1 VEPSST
7 RVRAAFLLL
16 CLFATAGSAACRAP
30 AANSSPAQSTT
41 SSQSRLLGAWRAT
54 RVTISGAD
62 TASTNSAPP
71 PSLFIFTRNH
81 YSQIYESADTA
92 RAPFAGPRPT
102 HREKIA
108 AFDSFVAN
116 SGTYRVSGNM
126 LVLQP
131 IVAKRPRPANGYS
144 TIPHQFTIRSD
155 TMFTIDRGPAGSG
168 PVEFRVTW
176 LRIE

>member
-1 VEPSST
+1 MKPSST
-7 RVRAAFLLL
+7 SVRVAFLIL
-16 CLFATAGSAACRAP
+16 CLFAAASSPACRTP
-30 AANSSPAQSTT
+30 AANSSTTHPIT
-41 SSQSRLLGAWRAT
+41 SSNSRLLGAWRAT
-54 RVTISGAD
+54 RVTTSGAD

-71 PSLFIFTRNH
+71 PSLLIFTRNH

-102 HREKIA
+102 DREKIA

-116 SGTYRVSGNM
+116 SGTYRVSGNV

-131 IVAKRPRPANGYS
+131 IVAKRPRPANGYA

-155 TMFTIDRGPAGSG
+155 TMFTIDRGPSGSG

-176 LRIE
+176 R